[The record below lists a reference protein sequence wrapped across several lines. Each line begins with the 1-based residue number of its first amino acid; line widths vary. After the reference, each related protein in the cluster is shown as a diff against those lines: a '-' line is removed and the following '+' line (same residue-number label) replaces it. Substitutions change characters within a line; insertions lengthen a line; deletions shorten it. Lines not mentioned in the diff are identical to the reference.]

1 MARLVTGSSWEDIDS
16 QCLAQGPPCAVV
28 QPSVAADACHLSN
41 NVCRGV
47 RRGMDSRIECDD
59 RVWETGAGSRNRT
72 GACRAQ
78 QGLPCSTGNGDI
90 DSVCR
95 DVSAGLQGQRQPTA
109 LEPVV
114 AGAKVF
120 NINTDGFAH
129 VGMVPDFLADLETV
143 GVTKPQFEPLFRSA
157 EDFIEAWE
165 KIEGSRPRGAWS
177 VE

>member
-1 MARLVTGSSWEDIDS
+1 
-16 QCLAQGPPCAVV
+16 
-28 QPSVAADACHLSN
+28 
-41 NVCRGV
+41 
-47 RRGMDSRIECDD
+47 MDPAINCDD
-59 RVWETGAGSRNRT
+59 GVYEIGAGSRNRT

-78 QGLPCSTGNGDI
+78 QGRPCNTGNDDV

-95 DVSAGLQGQRQPTA
+95 EVTAELGSERQPTA
-109 LEPVV
+109 LQPVV

-165 KIEGSRPRGAWS
+165 KIDGTRPRGPWPLP
-177 VE
+177 